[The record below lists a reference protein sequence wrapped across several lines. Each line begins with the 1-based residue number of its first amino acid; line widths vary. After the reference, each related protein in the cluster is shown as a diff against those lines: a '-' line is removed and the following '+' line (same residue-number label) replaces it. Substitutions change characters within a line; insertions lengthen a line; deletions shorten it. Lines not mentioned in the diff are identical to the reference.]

1 MLWYFVPKKRIYCLG
16 KEDSGSVS
24 FLAGSNEVDGWG
36 AWARR
41 AAGGMAHLV
50 GWKRLD
56 ARGCHVSMPAGG
68 ASMGERGVIQWSWGR
83 EVDINARMCL
93 LTSYRQHDVRPDL
106 LSAVGDADGGERCQA
121 LWEHSRKYI
130 YNNMYKIKTTSPL

>member
-56 ARGCHVSMPAGG
+56 ARGCHVYACGGCEHGG
-68 ASMGERGVIQWSWGR
+68 AVRTVINCW
-83 EVDINARMCL
+83 
-93 LTSYRQHDVRPDL
+93 RPKTP
-106 LSAVGDADGGERCQA
+106 A
-121 LWEHSRKYI
+121 LRNIIFALRSCGLRA
-130 YNNMYKIKTTSPL
+130 T